1 MSSSSSSSSASTS
14 STLQTIDNEK
24 LQQFMGKILSDFGGA
39 ASSVL
44 VYIGDKLGLYKAM
57 SDFGKSITS
66 QELAN
71 LTGTSERYI
80 REWLANQA
88 AGGYLTYDASSKR
101 YTLPFEHAQALVNE
115 NSPVYVAGG
124 FQIMMSFYRDEP
136 KILEAFKT
144 GKGIAWGEH
153 DKDLY
158 EGTERFFRP
167 SYAAN
172 LVSSWI
178 PALDNGKVEQ
188 RLKQEGGLIVA
199 DIGCGYGTSTILMAK
214 AYPNSKFYGFDNH
227 HASIEYARNKARE
240 EGLGEDRIQFEV
252 ASSTNF
258 PIPTTEGG
266 NSNTSIN
273 NDKQRQGQAEEGYD
287 LIAFFD
293 CLHDMQDP
301 QGAIAHALKTLKYDG
316 IVMIVEPFANDN
328 LEDNLNPIGRMFYAG
343 STMIC
348 IPASLSQNGP
358 ALGAQA
364 GEGRISLV
372 VKAGGFRHF
381 KRATQTPFNI
391 VYEAKP

>member
-1 MSSSSSSSSASTS
+1 MESSSQT
-14 STLQTIDNEK
+14 TIDNEK

-44 VYIGDKLGLYKAM
+44 GYIGDKLGLYKAM
-57 SDFGKSITS
+57 YDFGKPITS

-71 LTGTSERYI
+71 NTGTSERYI

-88 AGGYLTYDASSKR
+88 AGGYLIYDSAAQK
-101 YTLPFEHAQALVNE
+101 YTLPIEHAQALVNE
-115 NSPVYVAGG
+115 NSPTYVAGG
-124 FQIMMSFYRDEP
+124 FQVLMSMFRDEP
-136 KILEAFKT
+136 KILELFKT

-153 DKDLY
+153 DKDLF
-158 EGTERFFRP
+158 EGTERFFR
-167 SYAAN
+167 SGYTAN

-188 RLKQEGGLIVA
+188 RFKQGQDSLKVA
-199 DIGCGYGTSTILMAK
+199 DIGCGYGVSTILMAK

-227 HASIEYARNKARE
+227 PASIEYARNKARE

-252 ASSTNF
+252 ASSTNY
-258 PIPTTEGG
+258 PPPPSKDGEG
-266 NSNTSIN
+266 
-273 NDKQRQGQAEEGYD
+273 GYD

-293 CLHDMQDP
+293 CLHDMEDP
-301 QGAIAHALKTLKYDG
+301 QGAAAHALRTLKKPDG
-316 IVMIVEPFANDN
+316 TVMIVEPFANDK
-328 LEDNLNPIGRMFYAG
+328 LEDNLNPIGRMNYAA

-364 GEGRISLV
+364 GELVISQV
-372 VKAGGFRHF
+372 VKAGGFKHF
-381 KRATQTPFNI
+381 RRTAQTPFNI